1 MIFSVVNIAVFTDKK
16 THLSETIQV
25 QISVASIEVQAQ
37 MIAAGFELET
47 TEADIEA
54 RVFPVLIE
62 IPTAPELTKIEIL
75 TNDLEAM
82 RANSNGLELFVT
94 AISTAQASTSLTG
107 TSAEIVLELVASI
120 EALSVALYG
129 ADLANT
135 VIQELCAQLI
145 TATNEGPSVALSV
158 EQQAPLTASLTSIPV
173 SVITLSLG
181 IVKVQARRALL
192 TGFTLPL
199 ASLDI
204 LQINLS
210 TGEISLDLSTFIV
223 PAALTAAE
231 KQAELVA
238 K

>member
-1 MIFSVVNIAVFTDKK
+1 MCKFQWI
-16 THLSETIQV
+16 
-25 QISVASIEVQAQ
+25 
-37 MIAAGFELET
+37 
-47 TEADIEA
+47 
-54 RVFPVLIE
+54 
-62 IPTAPELTKIEIL
+62 
-75 TNDLEAM
+75 
-82 RANSNGLELFVT
+82 RAFVT
-94 AISTAQASTSLTG
+94 AISTALASTSLTG

-129 ADLANT
+129 ADLTNT

-145 TATNEGPSVALSV
+145 TTTIVGHSVAPSV
-158 EQQAPLTASLTSIPV
+158 EQQATLTASLTSIPV
-173 SVITLSLG
+173 SIITLSLG
-181 IVKVQARRALL
+181 IVKVQARLALL

-204 LQINLS
+204 LQISLT
-210 TGEISLDLSTFIV
+210 TGEISLVLSTFTV